1 MTEKINQNIINK
13 ITYLIKSG
21 NLSAAKKDINYAL
34 KKDSNSI
41 FLLNSL
47 SLIFFKEGKLNES
60 IDISKKILL
69 LDDNNVDA
77 LINIGNSLKEKG
89 ESKSALKFFLKI
101 LEIDKSNEY
110 VNYNIAMIFYDAK
123 EFNKAF
129 EFFKLS
135 KYADF
140 NEKMMQCKYKIG
152 HFEEFNSMLN
162 NEINKPNIS
171 RTISSLSAH
180 ASVNLKQKDKY
191 KFCNNPLDFI
201 YKKNIDDHRFI
212 KELIEKIDKMEIDNR
227 NQDLLKNGEQTAGN
241 IFEKADKHFSSL
253 KEIIFEVINVY
264 YKKFQDENNEFIRQW
279 PKSKNIN
286 GWIINMSENGFL
298 KPHIHEEGWISGTL
312 YLKLPKK
319 INDQG
324 KIKFGIH
331 GYDYPKLHDD
341 FPSKTVSLDE
351 GDIIM
356 FPSSLFHET
365 IPFQEEKR
373 ICVAFDIN
381 P

>member
-1 MTEKINQNIINK
+1 MTEKINKNVINK
-13 ITYLIKSG
+13 ITYLIKAG
-21 NLSAAKKDINYAL
+21 NLSAAKKDVNYAL

-47 SLIFFKEGKLNES
+47 SLILFKEGKLNES

-69 LDDNNVDA
+69 LDDNNIDA

-89 ESKSALKFFLKI
+89 EAKPALKYFFKI
-101 LEIDKSNEY
+101 LEIDESNEY
-110 VNYNIAMIFYDAK
+110 VNYNIAMILYDAR

-152 HFEEFNSMLN
+152 HFDEFNSMLN

-180 ASVNLKQKDKY
+180 ASVNLKQKDDY
-191 KFCNNPLDFI
+191 KFCKNPLDFI
-201 YKKNIDDHRFI
+201 YKKNIDDQSFV
-212 KELIEKIDKMEIDNR
+212 KELNEKIDKMVIDNR
-227 NQDLLKNGEQTAGN
+227 NQDLLKNGKQTAGN
-241 IFEKADKHFSSL
+241 IFEKTDRHFSSL
-253 KEIIFEVINVY
+253 KETIFTAMNDY
-264 YKKFQDENNEFIRQW
+264 YKKYHEENNEFINQW

-298 KPHIHEEGWISGTL
+298 KPHIHEKGWISGTL

-319 INDQG
+319 IDNQG

-331 GYDYPKLHDD
+331 GYDYPKLHDN
-341 FPSKTVSLDE
+341 FPTKTVSINE

-365 IPFQEEKR
+365 IPFKGDKR
-373 ICVAFDIN
+373 ICIAFDIN